1 MDRRSE
7 RRNAFPS
14 LGINKPSDS
23 QGKRKSLGNKKDVEV
38 SSVLPSGTAGPRPQP
53 PRSSAG
59 IVWEHC
65 NG

>member
-14 LGINKPSDS
+14 LGINISDR
-23 QGKRKSLGNKKDVEV
+23 QGTRKSLGNKEDVEV
-38 SSVLPSGTAGPRPQP
+38 SSFLPSGTAGPRLQP
-53 PRSSAG
+53 PRSSTG
-59 IVWEHC
+59 IVREHC